1 MEQEI
6 FIAREIKTSKSAE
19 EIFETFKNRPY
30 CVLLDSPSSSN
41 GLGECSIIAFEPFLV
56 FKSKGNAVNIWTRG
70 HSYELAGDPLAHLQS
85 IFRQYNIYGVNCGI
99 PFAGGGIGYFSYDL
113 CGMLERIEDRRE
125 DDLCM
130 PDIIFCF
137 YNTAIVVNHAEN
149 KTYAAVS
156 PAGQDKPY
164 CPEEKLD
171 AICTALAERGR
182 EADGAPAESGLL
194 LRFRSP
200 LISNFTREQYCDMV
214 RTAKEYIRNGDIY
227 QVNLSQR
234 FKTTLGTA
242 HLFNLYKKL
251 RRLNPA
257 PFSAYLDFGDI
268 KVLSTSPER
277 FIKIRDG
284 IIETRPI
291 KGTRPRGKS
300 LEEDVALCREL
311 LASEKDRAELTMII
325 DLERNDLG
333 KVCEIGSVHVK
344 RLFEVEHYATVHH
357 LVSTIEGK
365 LKPGVDAID
374 CIRAAF
380 PGGSITG
387 APKIRAME
395 IINELEPA
403 KRDIYTGS
411 IGYIGFDGNCDL
423 NIAIRTVIAKGNDV
437 FYNVGGG
444 IVWDSE
450 PEKEYQE
457 TLDKGEALMQA
468 LSEGG

>member
-1 MEQEI
+1 MEQEVC
-6 FIAREIKTSKSAE
+6 IAREIKTAKSAA
-19 EIFETFKNRPY
+19 EIFEIFKDRPY
-30 CVLLDSPSSSN
+30 GVLLDSASGSN

-70 HSYELAGDPLAHLQS
+70 HSQKLTGDPLEHLRS
-85 IFRQYNIYGVNCGI
+85 VFRRYGHGWNCGL

-113 CGMLERIEDRRE
+113 CGLLERVEDRRE
-125 DDLCM
+125 DELCI
-130 PDIIFCF
+130 PDIMFCF
-137 YNTAIVVNHAEN
+137 YNAAIITNHAAN
-149 KTYAAVS
+149 KTYVAAS
-156 PAGQDKPY
+156 STGQDKPY
-164 CPEEKLD
+164 CLEEKLD
-171 AICTALAERGR
+171 AICAEL
-182 EADGAPAESGLL
+182 EESANNADGAPTDNGLP
-194 LRFRSP
+194 LRFRAP
-200 LISNFTREQYCDMV
+200 LVSNFTREQYCDMV
-214 RTAKEYIRNGDIY
+214 MAAKEYIRNGDIY

-234 FKTTLGTA
+234 FKTIMDTA
-242 HLFNLYKKL
+242 HSFSLYKKL

-257 PFSAYLDFGDI
+257 PFSAYLDFEDV

-277 FIKIRDG
+277 FIKIRNG

-291 KGTRPRGKS
+291 KGTRPRGKT
-300 LEEDVALCREL
+300 LEEDVVLGRDL

-333 KVCEIGSVHVK
+333 KVCEIGSVRVK
-344 RLFEVEHYATVHH
+344 RLFEVESYATVHH

-403 KRDIYTGS
+403 RRGIYTGS
-411 IGYIGFDGNCDL
+411 IGYMGFDGNCDL
-423 NIAIRTVIAKGNDV
+423 NIAIRTVIAKGNEV

-444 IVWDSE
+444 IVWDSV

-457 TLDKGEALMQA
+457 TLDKGEALMRA
-468 LSEGG
+468 LSEGE